1 MQGCDHGKAE
11 RVEPVWAIEP
21 NHRHLFGHSLD
32 LYERGDCALVR
43 FHVRPLQ
50 AEGVG
55 CRHMISV
62 L

>member
-1 MQGCDHGKAE
+1 
-11 RVEPVWAIEP
+11 
-21 NHRHLFGHSLD
+21 